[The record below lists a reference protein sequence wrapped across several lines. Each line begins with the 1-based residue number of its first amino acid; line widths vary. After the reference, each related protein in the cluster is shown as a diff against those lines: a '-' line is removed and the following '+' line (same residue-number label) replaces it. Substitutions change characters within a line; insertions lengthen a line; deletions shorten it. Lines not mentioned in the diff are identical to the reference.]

1 MDKSFL
7 RMETS
12 NSAQITKIQ
21 SQKCS
26 LNCAGSSILPHCYLQ
41 MIFVV
46 SLSPLKLKCPMKTQI
61 FDSVIC
67 LCCCTQTAA
76 AQTVELTGFWAD
88 NSSGSS
94 RGVSSSAAAFTVS
107 LLFFRRT
114 LTAHLETPACS
125 RSLPIRPCWVLFCAG
140 NKAAEEYHSK
150 HFWQQ
155 HNVLCYFFH
164 RYDYCYFCKYHLQ
177 F

>member
-26 LNCAGSSILPHCYLQ
+26 LNCAGSSILPHCCLQ
-41 MIFVV
+41 MIIVV

-76 AQTVELTGFWAD
+76 AQTLELTGFWAD

-94 RGVSSSAAAFTVS
+94 RGVSLSAATSTVS

-114 LTAHLETPACS
+114 DSTS
-125 RSLPIRPCWVLFCAG
+125 G
-140 NKAAEEYHSK
+140 NTCL
-150 HFWQQ
+150 QQ
-155 HNVLCYFFH
+155 KSTHKTLLSFVLCWEQSC
-164 RYDYCYFCKYHLQ
+164 RGIPLKALLTTTQCTVLLLLLL
-177 F
+177 